1 MPENDEDRQMASLM
15 RLHAAKSI
23 TESTRDRRLNVLQK
37 PVLPASAG
45 CSTIISF
52 GGLKR
57 ENILK
62 QKLNVDALGI
72 VKRRKVEEAE
82 GKASEKTDEVQTV
95 NVSLVS
101 GYSSCS
107 SEEHS

>member
-1 MPENDEDRQMASLM
+1 MASLM

-23 TESTRDRRLNVLQK
+23 TESTRERRLNVLQK

-57 ENILK
+57 ENVLK

-72 VKRRKVEEAE
+72 VKKKKVEEAE
-82 GKASEKTDEVQTV
+82 GKASIKTEEVKTGKQ
-95 NVSLVS
+95 SLVS
-101 GYSSCS
+101 GYSSSS